1 MKVKLV
7 RRLIKGSHP
16 IIEVYDIYV
25 GIRSIFFP
33 FRIKWYLDEKGL
45 SEHQAK
51 ERIWN
56 SYLSVK
62 GTKLVTT
69 VE

>member
-7 RRLIKGSHP
+7 RRKITRRGYFVK
-16 IIEVYDIYV
+16 VYDVYQ
-25 GIRSIFFP
+25 GIRYPWFP
-33 FRIKWYLDEKGL
+33 FKVKWVIDRKGL
-45 SEHQAK
+45 SEEQAK
-51 ERIWN
+51 ELIWK

>member
-1 MKVKLV
+1 MRVKLV
-7 RRLIKGSHP
+7 RRKITRRGYFVD
-16 IIEVYDIYV
+16 VYDVYQ
-25 GIRSIFFP
+25 GIRYPWFP
-33 FRIKWYLDEKGL
+33 FKVKWFLDRKGL
-45 SEHQAK
+45 SDEQAK
-51 ERIWN
+51 ELIWK

>member
-1 MKVKLV
+1 MRVKLV
-7 RRLIKGSHP
+7 RRKITRRGYF
-16 IIEVYDIYV
+16 VDIYDV
-25 GIRSIFFP
+25 YIGIRSAFFP
-33 FRIKWYLDEKGL
+33 FKIKWYADRKDL
-45 SEHQAK
+45 SEEQAK
-51 ERIWN
+51 ELIWN

>member
-1 MKVKLV
+1 MRVKLV
-7 RRLIKGSHP
+7 RRKITRRGYFVD
-16 IIEVYDIYV
+16 VYDVYQ
-25 GIRSIFFP
+25 GIRYPWFP
-33 FRIKWYLDEKGL
+33 FKVKWFLDRKGL